1 MENVRSNTMNP
12 KDINKNFE
20 NEMNEGNNSL
30 DPKKE
35 FIEEDEELRE
45 WREWALSYEDENGD
59 VVD

>member
-1 MENVRSNTMNP
+1 MNP